1 MKLSVLAAAL
11 SFVVLPV
18 YAQSVRVV
26 DGDTLRVDGVTYRLW
41 DIDAPEAHQSCAD
54 DWPAGQAA
62 TEHLRALIGDR
73 QVSCEPKTVDRYGR
87 TVAVCHVDG
96 RDLGADMVAD
106 GHAWAF
112 IRYSRDYV
120 AEEREAA
127 AVRAGIHGHICEPA
141 WRWRAEQR

>member
-41 DIDAPEAHQSCAD
+41 GIDAPESGQPCAD
-54 DWPAGQAA
+54 GWPAGQAA
-62 TEHLRALIGDR
+62 TEYLRALIGER
-73 QVSCEPKTVDRYGR
+73 QVSCEPKTLDRYGR
-87 TVAVCHVDG
+87 TVAVCHMDG
-96 RDLGADMVAD
+96 RDLGADTVAD
-106 GHAWAF
+106 GRAWAF
-112 IRYSRDYV
+112 VRYSRDYLD
-120 AEEREAA
+120 EEREAA